1 MKNMMELNLEEMD
14 LVRGGLSD
22 VFYMRKFV
30 KEDSAE
36 YLKYIKYSR
45 CPQCKHQTLVHNLCV
60 RCRIEWIVQK

>member
-1 MKNMMELNLEEMD
+1 MELNLEEMD

-36 YLKYIKYSR
+36 YEEKMLICLDYHYLK
-45 CPQCKHQTLVHNLCV
+45 
-60 RCRIEWIVQK
+60 